1 MGGERSNIRAAF
13 FGGQGVY
20 GRASQID
27 YVYGPERRRRIA
39 EMTDLYTDDIHAGNL
54 DLLNGMGDLE
64 VIFSTWGMPVL
75 DGEALDS
82 LPRLQAVFYAAGSVR
97 VFAEPLL
104 ERGILVTS
112 AWAANAIPV
121 AEFALAQILLACKGY
136 FRNVRDYRPEM
147 GLSAHDCYHGPGIY
161 DVPVALIGAGQVAR
175 ALIERLRPFQL
186 DILVVDPFTSPAAAA
201 ELGVR
206 LVTLE
211 QAFSE
216 AYVVSNH
223 LPNLPELVGVLNGAL
238 FSSMRPG
245 AVFINTGRGA
255 QVVEAEFASVFHE
268 RTDLTALLDVT
279 WPEPPE
285 AESPLWRLPNVHIS
299 SHIAGALNN
308 EVGRLADYAIESF
321 LEWRAKRTPRYAVS
335 AELLAHMA

>member
-1 MGGERSNIRAAF
+1 MGSEQSKFRAAF
-13 FGGQGVY
+13 FGGQGIY
-20 GRASQID
+20 GRTSQVD

-39 EMTDLYTDDIHAGNL
+39 ELTDLYTEDIHAGNL
-54 DLLNGMGDLE
+54 HLLSGMGDLE
-64 VIFSTWGMPVL
+64 VIFCTWGMPGL
-75 DGEALDS
+75 DAAILDT

-97 VFAEPLL
+97 AFAGPLL

-136 FRNVRDYRPEM
+136 FRNLRDYRPET

-175 ALIERLRPFQL
+175 ALIERLRPFHL
-186 DILVVDPFTSPAAAA
+186 DILVVDPFLSEAAAT

-206 LVTLE
+206 LVSME
-211 QAFSE
+211 QAFRE

-223 LPNLPELVGVLNGAL
+223 LPNLPELVGMLNGRL
-238 FSSMRPG
+238 FASMRPG

-255 QVVEAEFASVFHE
+255 QVVESEFAAVFGE

-299 SHIAGALNN
+299 SHIAGSLNN
-308 EVGRLADYAIESF
+308 EVGRLADYAIEAF
-321 LEWRAKRTPRYAVS
+321 LEWRAGRTPRYAVS
-335 AELLAHMA
+335 AELLATMA

>member
-1 MGGERSNIRAAF
+1 MGSERSRVKAAF
-13 FGGQGVY
+13 FGGQDVY

-27 YVYGPERRRRIA
+27 YVYGPERRERIA
-39 EMTDLYTDDIHAGNL
+39 ELTDLYPEEIHAANL
-54 DLLNGMGDLE
+54 DLLSGMRDLE

-75 DGEALDS
+75 DAAALER

-97 VFAEPLL
+97 AFAEPLL

-136 FRNVRDYRPEM
+136 FRNVRDYRPET
-147 GLSAHDCYHGPGIY
+147 GLSAHDCFRGPGIY
-161 DVPVALIGAGQVAR
+161 DVPVALIGAGQVAS
-175 ALIERLRPFQL
+175 ALIERLRPFHL
-186 DILVVDPFTSPAAAA
+186 EVLVVDPFLSDGAAE

-206 LVTLE
+206 LVSMGR
-211 QAFSE
+211 AFSE

-223 LPNLPELVGVLNGAL
+223 LPNLPDLVGALNGAL
-238 FSSMRPG
+238 FASMRPG

-255 QVVEAEFASVFHE
+255 QVVEAEFAAVFRE

-285 AESPLWRLPNVHIS
+285 TESPLWRLPNVHIS
-299 SHIAGALNN
+299 SHIAGSLNN

-321 LEWRAKRTPRYAVS
+321 IVWRYG
-335 AELLAHMA
+335 